1 MPLGHCM
8 FSYEGWCGIGQT
20 KPGKE
25 VWSRFST
32 YLNLGFQ
39 QRLRRGSSLQL
50 SPAFCKSAAEFCI
63 VSEDRIQNAINVGID
78 KAKKLIGMG
87 QTESTK
93 WGTKSISWDVMGHMG
108 VGDAGLLDDWAIKH
122 GEDIWRYSIYIYNS
136 ITYHW
141 LSSLECSDGY
151 HYNSFEQEDV
161 LSNIH
166 NRDVHGS
173 KYDKTPQRLDGFIPD
188 LQMIDIILHNLVKKS
203 GMINTV
209 TEKNHFLLL

>member
-93 WGTKSISWDVMGHMG
+93 WGTKSISWDVM
-108 VGDAGLLDDWAIKH
+108 ATWASETLDCWMIELSNMEKIY
-122 GEDIWRYSIYIYNS
+122 EDIAYIYNS

-209 TEKNHFLLL
+209 TEKNHFLLF

>member
-1 MPLGHCM
+1 MWWATWASETLDCWM
-8 FSYEGWCGIGQT
+8 IE
-20 KPGKE
+20 
-25 VWSRFST
+25 
-32 YLNLGFQ
+32 
-39 QRLRRGSSLQL
+39 L
-50 SPAFCKSAAEFCI
+50 SNMEKI
-63 VSEDRIQNAINVGID
+63 Y
-78 KAKKLIGMG
+78 
-87 QTESTK
+87 
-93 WGTKSISWDVMGHMG
+93 
-108 VGDAGLLDDWAIKH
+108 
-122 GEDIWRYSIYIYNS
+122 EDIAYIYNS